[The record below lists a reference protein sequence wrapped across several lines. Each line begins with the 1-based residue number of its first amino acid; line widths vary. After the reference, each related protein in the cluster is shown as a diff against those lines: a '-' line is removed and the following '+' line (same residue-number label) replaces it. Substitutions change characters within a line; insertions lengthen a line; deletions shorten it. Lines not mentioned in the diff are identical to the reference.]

1 MGYST
6 PKTPFD
12 LAEFL
17 SQKAKPGAGRKP
29 SWRRLAPRR
38 PSAIGEVAAAAGQDQ
53 STKKAPARSETRLVE
68 QE

>member
-17 SQKAKPGAGRKP
+17 SQKAAPRSYRKPVWGRKP
-29 SWRRLAPRR
+29 ASMPTTEKDANANTDPEKRVKEE
-38 PSAIGEVAAAAGQDQ
+38 SGD
-53 STKKAPARSETRLVE
+53 
-68 QE
+68 